1 MYTRY
6 ASQGYA
12 HSHIRVRL
20 IACSLINP
28 KQSVGLLHV
37 ALCWAFKAKLPAQN
51 RVKVKCEFYVGPPPA
66 TVWCINFETG
76 KQAKPIC
83 VRVTGAVNFN
93 YAHSSAHKLLLL
105 WQRGASI
112 WTPFPIRSTRPHS
125 TQTSRH
131 PFALTS
137 HIHIHNQIAIKWA
150 KAWLRINDNGVSVA
164 MCGKWAG
171 GGKWSLNRSEVQS
184 NKTN

>member
-1 MYTRY
+1 MLPFAGPLRQSCQLKIELKLN
-6 ASQGYA
+6 ASFMSG
-12 HSHIRVRL
+12 RPRRL
-20 IACSLINP
+20 CDVLILRLANKQNQFAP
-28 KQSVGLLHV
+28 K
-37 ALCWAFKAKLPAQN
+37 
-51 RVKVKCEFYVGPPPA
+51 
-66 TVWCINFETG
+66 
-76 KQAKPIC
+76 